1 MLVPAGIYLLL
12 SPPGAS
18 SGWGA
23 VMATD
28 IAFVVG
34 CLALLGKRV
43 PTSLKVF
50 MLALAIVDDL
60 GAILV
65 IAIGYSGEFDISA
78 FVVALFGIAAIVS
91 LRWLGVRSLF
101 AYWAAGFLTWAAMHE
116 SGIHPTVTGVV
127 LGLLTPSKPW
137 LDEQRFGGFL
147 SWARQ
152 ARHLGSAE
160 TVDHRT
166 SKPVGKVVARA
177 ALESMPPQ
185 QRLENMLHPWSAFVV
200 LPLFAL
206 ANAGVIIS
214 FAGAFDPLFLP
225 VSLGLFIGKPL
236 GIFAFSWLATTIGLG
251 QKPAD
256 VSWTMLL
263 GASMLGGI
271 GFTMSLFIANLA
283 FGGEELQ
290 AAKFA
295 ILVASIA
302 SGIGGMI
309 FISVLMRRH

>member
-1 MLVPAGIYLLL
+1 
-12 SPPGAS
+12 
-18 SGWGA
+18 
-23 VMATD
+23 
-28 IAFVVG
+28 
-34 CLALLGKRV
+34 LGKRI

-65 IAIGYSGEFDISA
+65 IAVGYSSEFHVPA
-78 FVVALFGIAAIVS
+78 FVVSLLGIALIAA

-101 AYWAAGFLTWAAMHE
+101 VYWAAGFLTWAAMHE
-116 SGIHPTVTGVV
+116 SGIHPTITGVV

-137 LDEQRFGGFL
+137 LDEHRFDRFL

-152 ARHLGSAE
+152 LGSAE
-160 TVDHRT
+160 SVDHST
-166 SKPVGKVVARA
+166 LKPVAKVVARA

-185 QRLENMLHPWSAFVV
+185 QRLEDTLHPWSAFVV

-214 FAGAFDPLFLP
+214 PAGMLDPLFLP
-225 VSLGLFIGKPL
+225 VALGLCLGKPL
-236 GIFAFSWLATTIGLG
+236 GIFTFAWLASAIGVG
-251 QKPAD
+251 RKPAD
-256 VSWTMLL
+256 MSWTMLL

-271 GFTMSLFIANLA
+271 GFTMSLFIGNLA
-283 FGGEELQ
+283 FEGAELQ

-295 ILVASIA
+295 ILVASIV
-302 SGIGGMI
+302 SGAAGVA
-309 FISVLMRRH
+309 VLSRMKGP